1 MWGDMKTVIRLNRR
15 RLKVLGEA
23 SGVYHCMT
31 RVVAGEHLLGS
42 REREVLR
49 KQLHRQ
55 AEFCGVQVL
64 TYCIMSNHFHVL
76 VRVPPEGETR
86 GVSDEEL
93 VRRVHA
99 LYPRDKALV
108 WESRLRGEEREA
120 VRERLLAR
128 MGDVSQFMRELKHRF
143 SLWYNRSRGRYGTLW
158 AERFKSVLVSPDRTS
173 LLAVS
178 CYIDLNPVR
187 AGLCQDPKDYRWC
200 GYGEACGGSEV
211 SRSGLRRVLE
221 ATDWRAC
228 QKTYRVHLFGRANA
242 ALQGEGRGLP
252 EASVARVKG
261 REGDLSL
268 SEVLRCRVR
277 YFTAGAA
284 IGTREFV
291 EEVLRENSGMFGKS
305 RKSGPVRM
313 RGKGL
318 REFYSLRN
326 LQKDVFG

>member
-1 MWGDMKTVIRLNRR
+1 MNIRLNRR
-15 RLKVLGEA
+15 RLKILGDV

-31 RVVAGEHLLGS
+31 RVVAGERLLGS
-42 REREVLR
+42 REKEVLR

-76 VRVPPEGETR
+76 VRVPPRSETEG
-86 GVSDEEL
+86 VDDEEL
-93 VRRVHA
+93 VRRVRA
-99 LYPRDKALV
+99 LYPREKALV
-108 WESRLRGEEREA
+108 WESRLRGSEGEN

-158 AERFKSVLVSPDRTS
+158 AERFKSVMVSPDRLA

-187 AGLCQDPKDYRWC
+187 AGLCTDPKEYRWC
-200 GYGEACGGSEV
+200 GYAEACGGSEV
-211 SRSGLRRVLE
+211 LRAGLRRMLE
-221 ATDWRAC
+221 LKEWRAC
-228 QKTYRVHLFGRANA
+228 QKAYRVHLFGRANA
-242 ALQGEGRGLP
+242 ALQGEGGGLP
-252 EASVARVKG
+252 AAAIARVKG
-261 REGDLSL
+261 REGELSL
-268 SEVLRCRVR
+268 PEVLRCRVR

-291 EEVLRENSGMFGKS
+291 EEVLRQNAGMFGKK
-305 RKSGPVRM
+305 RKSGAVRM

-326 LQKDVFG
+326 LRKDVFG